1 MIPHFA
7 ENRTSMP
14 KMKPTGKDPKQQ
26 QAAAKARNVPPTA
39 LERLLG
45 WCVHGYTALGLVAAA
60 IIAVLLVRGG
70 PDAYRWCFLLMALA
84 TIVDASDGT
93 LARLVRIKEVVP
105 SFDGRRLDDIID
117 YLNYTFLPILLIW
130 RADLV
135 PPGQE
140 AWLLVPLV
148 ASIYGFCQVQ
158 AKTDDGF
165 FLGFPSLWNVVALY
179 LYVLPLG
186 TWTCLAIVLALGV
199 MTFMP
204 SKYLYPSQSGQLNVV
219 ATVLGIFWTIPLAY
233 LLWSLPS
240 STSPRTDSSIQR
252 IALVSLFYPVFYMGV
267 SWTITLSHWSRRS
280 SAS

>member
-1 MIPHFA
+1 MLKLK
-7 ENRTSMP
+7 SQ
-14 KMKPTGKDPKQQ
+14 GKDQKRQR
-26 QAAAKARNVPPTA
+26 AAAKARNVPPTGF
-39 LERLLG
+39 EQFLG
-45 WCVHGYTALGLVAAA
+45 WCVHGYTSLGLIAAA
-60 IIAVLLVRGG
+60 IMALLLVRGG
-70 PDAYRWCFLLMALA
+70 PEAYRWCFLLMALA

-130 RADLV
+130 RADLL

-140 AWLLVPLV
+140 GWLIVPLV

-165 FLGFPSLWNVVALY
+165 FLGFPSLWNVVAFY

-186 TWTCLAIVLALGV
+186 TWTCLAIVVALGV
-199 MTFMP
+199 MTIVP
-204 SKYLYPSQSGQLNVV
+204 SKYLYPSQPGRLNVV
-219 ATVLGIFWTIPLAY
+219 ATVLGIVWTVPLGW
-233 LLWSLPS
+233 LLWSLPT
-240 STSPRTDSSIQR
+240 STSPRGFPSIQR
-252 IALVSLFYPVFYMGV
+252 LALASLFYPVFYMTV
-267 SWTITLSHWSRRS
+267 SWIITLNHWSRRT